1 VASSKSRQRA
11 LARAKTERQIARRA
25 AAARRRR
32 QWQAGIGSAVVLAL
46 LVVVVIWKT
55 GGFSP
60 APATADEC
68 AYTSVDAGTG
78 VTDVGKP
85 PTKDVVKNGVKTMT
99 INLGQGAV
107 TAKLDPSKAPCTVNS
122 ISYLASKKFFDNTI
136 CHRVTDA
143 ILQCGDPS
151 GSGSGGPAY
160 RFPNENVPQELPPSA
175 EPTPS
180 ASGSAAPSAS
190 ASAPASADPSASAD
204 AGPGPA
210 LYPMGTIA
218 MAHSQD
224 KDSNGSQFFL
234 VFKDTQF
241 PADYTIFGT
250 ITGGLDVLQKI
261 GATGTDNGSPDGKP
275 KEDVKISTLTVTDT
289 APDDSAPAPTPA
301 TSGSAP
307 AESASAAPSASTST
321 SKS

>member
-32 QWQAGIGSAVVLAL
+32 QWQAGIGSAVILAL

-60 APATADEC
+60 APAKADAC
-68 AYTSVDAGTG
+68 AYTAVDAGSG
-78 VTDVGKP
+78 VVDVGKP

-99 INLGQGAV
+99 INLGQGTV

-122 ISYLASKKFFDNTI
+122 ISYLAGKNFFNNTT

-143 ILQCGDPS
+143 ILQCGDP
-151 GSGSGGPAY
+151 GNPPTGSGGPAY
-160 RFPNENVPQELPPSA
+160 RFPNENVPSPIVPS
-175 EPTPS
+175 T
-180 ASGSAAPSAS
+180 
-190 ASAPASADPSASAD
+190 DPSASAPPSAD
-204 AGPGPA
+204 TGTGNA
-210 LYPMGTIA
+210 LYPMGTLA
-218 MAHSQD
+218 MAHSAQP
-224 KDSNGSQFFL
+224 DSNSSQFFL

-275 KEDVKISTLTVTDT
+275 KAEVKINSLTVTDT
-289 APDDSAPAPTPA
+289 APDDAAPTPA
-301 TSGSAP
+301 PSTSGSAP
-307 AESASAAPSASTST
+307 ASSASAVPSASTSS